1 MSSGS
6 NKKSIIPA
14 PDGGLLQEII
24 RQVKLVWLLLK
35 DKRVNIFLKTL
46 PLMALTYLVIPF
58 DLAPGLA
65 LPVIGAL
72 DDAAIVWIG
81 TALFVGLC
89 PPEVVEE
96 HLDSL
101 KKTIDTTWKDLPGE
115 DVVDAEARDIT
126 DEMKK

>member
-1 MSSGS
+1 MPSKTK
-6 NKKSIIPA
+6 NKSIVPA

-35 DKRVNIFLKTL
+35 DKRVNVFLKTL
-46 PLMALTYLVIPF
+46 PLLSLVYLVVPF
-58 DLAPGLA
+58 DLAPGIA

-72 DDAAIVWIG
+72 DDAAVVWIG

-96 HLDSL
+96 HMNTL
-101 KKTIDTTWKDLPGE
+101 KKTVNVSWKDVPDE
-115 DVVDAEARDIT
+115 EIVDAEARDVT
-126 DEMKK
+126 KE

>member
-1 MSSGS
+1 MPSKTK
-6 NKKSIIPA
+6 NKSIVPA

-35 DKRVNIFLKTL
+35 DKRVNVFLKTL
-46 PLMALTYLVIPF
+46 PLLSLVYLVVPF
-58 DLAPGLA
+58 DLAPGIA

-72 DDAAIVWIG
+72 DDAAVVWIG

-96 HLDSL
+96 HMNTL
-101 KKTIDTTWKDLPGE
+101 KKTVNVSWKDVPDE
-115 DVVDAEARDIT
+115 EIVDAEARDVSK
-126 DEMKK
+126 E

>member
-1 MSSGS
+1 MSSKTK
-6 NKKSIIPA
+6 NKSIVPA

-35 DKRVNIFLKTL
+35 DKRVNVFLKTL
-46 PLMALTYLVIPF
+46 PVLSLVYLVVPF
-58 DLAPGLA
+58 DLAPGIA

-72 DDAAIVWIG
+72 DDAAVVWIG

-96 HLDSL
+96 HMNTL
-101 KKTIDTTWKDLPGE
+101 KKTVNVSWKDVPDE
-115 DVVDAEARDIT
+115 EIVDAEARDVT
-126 DEMKK
+126 KE

>member
-1 MSSGS
+1 MSSKTK
-6 NKKSIIPA
+6 NKSIVPA

-35 DKRVNIFLKTL
+35 DKRVNVFLKTL
-46 PLMALTYLVIPF
+46 PLLSLVYLVVPF
-58 DLAPGLA
+58 DLAPGIA

-72 DDAAIVWIG
+72 DDAAVVWIG

-96 HLDSL
+96 HMNTL
-101 KKTIDTTWKDLPGE
+101 KKTVNVSWKDVPDE
-115 DVVDAEARDIT
+115 EIVDAEARDVT
-126 DEMKK
+126 KE

>member
-1 MSSGS
+1 MSSKTK
-6 NKKSIIPA
+6 NKSIVPA

-35 DKRVNIFLKTL
+35 DNRVNVFLKTL
-46 PLMALTYLVIPF
+46 PVLSLVYLVVPF
-58 DLAPGLA
+58 DLAPGIA

-72 DDAAIVWIG
+72 DDAAVVWIG

-96 HLDSL
+96 HMNTL
-101 KKTIDTTWKDLPGE
+101 KKTVNVSWKDVPDE
-115 DVVDAEARDIT
+115 EIVDAEARDVT
-126 DEMKK
+126 KE